1 MRKLKLNIKKFMAD
15 MEIFLYQLF
24 YCKFKED
31 ELMMAML
38 WANQIMLGKKAFC
51 DVPRLLKNG
60 VRELLIDAGM
70 EELVVE

>member
-1 MRKLKLNIKKFMAD
+1 MRKLKLNIKNFMAD

-38 WANQIMLGKKAFC
+38 WANQIMLGKKKFSET
-51 DVPRLLKNG
+51 PRLLKDK
-60 VRELLIDAGM
+60 VKELLIDAGM